1 MYMSY
6 CRFEGTRHELMAC
19 LEEVQNHLDG
29 TAEYEVSSREID
41 CFQNMVET
49 FFDFMQENG
58 LIDWDVEID
67 KDALSQICEDMA
79 KKSEGEEN

>member
-6 CRFEGTRHELMAC
+6 CRFEGTLNELRAC
-19 LEEVQNHLDG
+19 LAEVQEHVDG
-29 TAEYEVSSREID
+29 AAEYEVSNREID

-58 LIDWDVEID
+58 LIDWDVELD
-67 KDALSQICEDMA
+67 KDALSQVCNEMA
-79 KKSEGEEN
+79 KGSEEEE